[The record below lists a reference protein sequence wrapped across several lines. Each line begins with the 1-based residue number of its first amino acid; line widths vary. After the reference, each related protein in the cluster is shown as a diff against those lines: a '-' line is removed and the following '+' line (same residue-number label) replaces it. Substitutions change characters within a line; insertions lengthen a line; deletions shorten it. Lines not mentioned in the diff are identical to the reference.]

1 MTAPLNS
8 AAGLVTGK
16 VIPQGGGVPSDIS
29 VRDCQPGS
37 ACHHPRPSTPVERTD
52 LQKQAQ
58 SSPHAHSKDRLV
70 PRVSSVLP
78 LLVFQMK
85 TLGSKET
92 PLPQVLSCLG
102 SWVRSQLHAR

>member
-37 ACHHPRPSTPVERTD
+37 ACHHPRPSTPVEHTD

-58 SSPHAHSKDRLV
+58 SSPHAHSKDGLV
-70 PRVSSVLP
+70 PRVSSAFLS
-78 LLVFQMK
+78 
-85 TLGSKET
+85 SK
-92 PLPQVLSCLG
+92 
-102 SWVRSQLHAR
+102 